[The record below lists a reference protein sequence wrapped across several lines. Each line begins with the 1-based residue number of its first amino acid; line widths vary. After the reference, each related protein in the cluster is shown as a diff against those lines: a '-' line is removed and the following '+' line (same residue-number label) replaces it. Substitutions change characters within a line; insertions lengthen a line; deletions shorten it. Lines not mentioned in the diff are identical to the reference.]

1 MGLFQVLPR
10 VVSVLLCSDVLE
22 VFHKRWPNE
31 YGDIYRVFVGTKA
44 YVVVS
49 SCELAE
55 VTAPT
60 NDCHH
65 AIQFS
70 THCLL

>member
-1 MGLFQVLPR
+1 
-10 VVSVLLCSDVLE
+10 LCSDALE

-55 VTAPT
+55 LVVKSPT
-60 NDCHH
+60 MLDKGDDY
-65 AIQFS
+65 QMLVPWLGDG
-70 THCLL
+70 LLISSRNR